1 MSHSRPTNSLAPLSR
16 RGRTGAVLLS
26 GVLLL
31 ATHLDAL
38 AAVRTYAT
46 LALKDGRLLS
56 DVRVVNYSTTDVLVR
71 HLGGATSLR
80 SDVLPDEVLAELH
93 LRAPTPTVLPVNDPA
108 FLALADKV
116 AVAPAATAPVAPSI
130 VINAPAKIARTSV
143 PAEAAPAAAE
153 NANETVVDATPAA
166 PEFAPA
172 GEGTIMME
180 SAQQTRRPGPA
191 LKQNRVKFA
200 GRVAVALPT
209 GETHLLGDVEIR
221 AYPADLL
228 ARYLAQAKA
237 KSTELAEQL
246 RAQAA
251 AAALEGRN
259 EESARLNTRAQTVAA
274 QYLNFLPT
282 TPHTTRSDAHGHFT
296 LIHNLHDMRIVA
308 VGRIN
313 VARGEWNYAWIGVAP
328 GEDALLTEANATVV
342 SAPGTPGTRFAAR

>member
-1 MSHSRPTNSLAPLSR
+1 MSHSRPTSSHTPLSR
-16 RGRTGAVLLS
+16 RGWTGAVLL
-26 GVLLL
+26 GGALLL
-31 ATHLDAL
+31 AAHTHAL
-38 AAVRTYAT
+38 AAIRTYSS

-56 DVRVVNYSTTDVLVR
+56 DVRVINYSTTDVLVR

-93 LRAPTPTVLPVNDPA
+93 LRAPTATVVPVNDPA

-116 AVAPAATAPVAPSI
+116 AVAPASTAPVAPSV
-130 VINAPAKIARTSV
+130 VINAPAKIARASV
-143 PAEAAPAAAE
+143 PAEAAPAAE
-153 NANETVVDATPAA
+153 SVVEETPAA

-172 GEGTIMME
+172 GEGTIMLE
-180 SAQQTRRPGPA
+180 STQRVRVPSPA
-191 LKQNRVKFA
+191 LKPTRVKFA

-209 GETHLLGDVEIR
+209 GETHLLGDVEVR
-221 AYPADLL
+221 AYPAELL

-237 KSTELAEQL
+237 KSAELAEQL
-246 RAQAA
+246 RTQAA

-259 EESARLNTRAQTVAA
+259 EESAQLNIRAQTVAA

-282 TPHTTRSDAHGHFT
+282 TPHTTRSDTHGHFT
-296 LIHNLHDMRIVA
+296 LIHNLRDMRIVA

-313 VARGEWNYAWIGVAP
+313 VDRGEWNYAWIGVAP

>member
-1 MSHSRPTNSLAPLSR
+1 MSHSRPTNPSAPLSR

-31 ATHLDAL
+31 AAHLNAL
-38 AAVRTYAT
+38 AAVRTYST

-93 LRAPTPTVLPVNDPA
+93 LRVPPPAAIPVNDPA

-116 AVAPAATAPVAPSI
+116 AVAPTSTAPVAPS
-130 VINAPAKIARTSV
+130 VIINSPAKIARASV
-143 PAEAAPAAAE
+143 SSE
-153 NANETVVDATPAA
+153 NANESVVDTTPAA

-172 GEGTIMME
+172 GEGNIMLE
-180 SAQQTRRPGPA
+180 SSQQVRSPVPAQ
-191 LKQNRVKFA
+191 KQSRVTFA

-228 ARYLAQAKA
+228 VRYLAQAKA

-246 RAQAA
+246 RTQAA
-251 AAALEGRN
+251 VAAQEGRN
-259 EESARLNTRAQTVAA
+259 EESAQLNARAQTVAA

-296 LIHNLHDMRIVA
+296 LIHNLRDMRIVA

>member
-1 MSHSRPTNSLAPLSR
+1 MSHSRPTSSFAPLSR
-16 RGRTGAVLLS
+16 RGWTGAVLLG

-31 ATHLDAL
+31 AAHVDAL
-38 AAVRTYAT
+38 AAVRTYST

-56 DVRVVNYSTTDVLVR
+56 DVRVINYSTTDVLVR

-80 SDVLPDEVLAELH
+80 SDVLPNEVLAELH
-93 LRAPTPTVLPVNDPA
+93 LPVPNAAVIPPDDPA

-116 AVAPAATAPVAPSI
+116 AVVAPEATAPLAPSI
-130 VINAPAKIARTSV
+130 VINAPAKTTPASV
-143 PAEAAPAAAE
+143 TAATATA
-153 NANETVVDATPAA
+153 VVDATPAD

-172 GEGTIMME
+172 GEGNIMLE
-180 SAQQTRRPGPA
+180 SAQRMRVQSPA
-191 LKQNRVKFA
+191 LKPTRVKFA

-228 ARYLAQAKA
+228 ARYLQQAKA

-251 AAALEGRN
+251 TVAQEGRHEDN
-259 EESARLNTRAQTVAA
+259 AQLLARAQTVAA
-274 QYLNFLPT
+274 QYLDFLPT

-296 LIHNLHDMRIVA
+296 LIHDLRDMRIVA

>member
-1 MSHSRPTNSLAPLSR
+1 MSHFRPTASLAPMSR
-16 RGRTGAVLLS
+16 RGRTGAVLLGS
-26 GVLLL
+26 VLLL
-31 ATHLDAL
+31 AAHVDAL
-38 AAVRTYAT
+38 AAIRTYST

-56 DVRVVNYSTTDVLVR
+56 DVRVINYSTTDVLVR
-71 HLGGATSLR
+71 HLGGATTLR
-80 SDVLPDEVLAELH
+80 SDVLPNEVLAELH
-93 LRAPTPTVLPVNDPA
+93 LPTPSAAVVPVNDPA

-116 AVAPAATAPVAPSI
+116 AVAPTAT
-130 VINAPAKIARTSV
+130 
-143 PAEAAPAAAE
+143 APAAASVIINSPAKVAQTSVLAE
-153 NANETVVDATPAA
+153 ATPAA
-166 PEFAPA
+166 ATTVADTTPATPEFAPA
-172 GEGTIMME
+172 GEGTIMLE
-180 SAQQTRRPGPA
+180 SAQQTRGPVPA

-246 RAQAA
+246 RNQAA
-251 AAALEGRN
+251 AAALEGRT
-259 EESARLNTRAQTVAA
+259 EESAQLNTRAQTVAA

-296 LIHNLHDMRIVA
+296 LIHNLRDMRIVA

-313 VARGEWNYAWIGVAP
+313 VTRGEWNYAWIGVAP

>member
-1 MSHSRPTNSLAPLSR
+1 MSHFRPTSSLAPLSR
-16 RGRTGAVLLS
+16 RGRTGAVLLGS
-26 GVLLL
+26 VLLL
-31 ATHLDAL
+31 AAHVDAL
-38 AAVRTYAT
+38 AAIRTYST

-56 DVRVVNYSTTDVLVR
+56 DVRVINYSTTDVLVR
-71 HLGGATSLR
+71 HLGGATTLR
-80 SDVLPDEVLAELH
+80 TDVLPNEVLAELH
-93 LRAPTPTVLPVNDPA
+93 LPAPTGPVVPVNDPA

-116 AVAPAATAPVAPSI
+116 AVAPTATAPVTSSV
-130 VINAPAKIARTSV
+130 VINARARVAQTSV
-143 PAEAAPAAAE
+143 TPEPALATAT
-153 NANETVVDATPAA
+153 TVADTTPAA

-172 GEGTIMME
+172 GEGNIMLE
-180 SAQQTRRPGPA
+180 SEQRVRVQSPA
-191 LKQNRVKFA
+191 LKPTRVKFA

-209 GETHLLGDVEIR
+209 GETHLLGDVEVR

-237 KSTELAEQL
+237 KSTELSEQL

-251 AAALEGRN
+251 AAQEGRTDD
-259 EESARLNTRAQTVAA
+259 SAQLLARAQTVAA

-296 LIHNLHDMRIVA
+296 LIHDLRDMRIVA

>member
-1 MSHSRPTNSLAPLSR
+1 MSHFRPTFSFAPLSR
-16 RGRTGAVLLS
+16 RGWTGAVLLGS
-26 GVLLL
+26 VLLL
-31 ATHLDAL
+31 AAPTHAL
-38 AAVRTYAT
+38 AAMRTYSS

-80 SDVLPDEVLAELH
+80 SDLLPDEVLADLH
-93 LRAPTPTVLPVNDPA
+93 LPAPIPAVAAVADPA

-116 AVAPAATAPVAPSI
+116 AVAPAIDAPDIPVV
-130 VINAPAKIARTSV
+130 VIKAPAKIVDAFATTE
-143 PAEAAPAAAE
+143 PAPANPTRVAD
-153 NANETVVDATPAA
+153 TTPAA

-172 GEGTIMME
+172 GEGDIMLE
-180 SAQQTRRPGPA
+180 STQPVRVQS
-191 LKQNRVKFA
+191 LSIKSSRVKFA

-209 GETHLLGDVEIR
+209 GETHLLGDVEVR

-228 ARYLAQAKA
+228 TRYLAQAKA
-237 KSTELAEQL
+237 KSTELADQL
-246 RAQAA
+246 RTQAA
-251 AAALEGRN
+251 AATQEGRHDD
-259 EESARLNTRAQTVAA
+259 STQLTARAQTVAA

-296 LIHNLHDMRIVA
+296 LIHDLRDMRIVA
-308 VGRIN
+308 TGRIN
-313 VARGEWNYAWIGVAP
+313 VPQGEWNYAWIAVAP